1 MKALVIAAVV
11 AAAMV
16 PAAAQAQED
25 FLGGRIGI
33 VGGWDSVNVDVNN
46 VGGTGQNFDKNYDG
60 ATFGLLTGYHWSLG
74 EGLIIGVGTSTM
86 FSNNS
91 KKFNIPG
98 PTINPPPAG
107 GIASGAGNTLK
118 IEAGRD
124 LEAHVKVGAI
134 VSDGILLY
142 GKVGYANGQLKAKAV
157 INGITYK
164 DKDSGSGL
172 RLGVGTEIA
181 LNDSFSLLAEYR
193 YTDYSN
199 NLKRNQVVAGV
210 GYKF

>member
-1 MKALVIAAVV
+1 MKAFVIAATLVTV
-11 AAAMV
+11 SL
-16 PAAAQAQED
+16 PAAAQAED

-46 VGGTGQNFDKNYDG
+46 VGGVAGRDFDENYDG
-60 ATFGLLTGYHWSLG
+60 FTMGLMTGYHWSLA
-74 EGLIIGVGTSTM
+74 EGWIWGVGTSTM

-91 KKFNIPG
+91 KKFNVPG
-98 PTINPPPAG
+98 PTINPPPPG
-107 GIASGAGNTLK
+107 GVASGADNTLK

-134 VSDGILLY
+134 VSDNALIY
-142 GKVGYANGQLKAKAV
+142 AKVGYANAKVKAKAV

-164 DKDSGSGL
+164 ESDTGSGL
-172 RLGVGTEIA
+172 RLGIGTEVS
-181 LNDSFSLLAEYR
+181 LNDSFSLVAEYR

-199 NLKRNQVVAGV
+199 NLKRNQIVAGV
-210 GYKF
+210 AYKF